1 MVATSG
7 TSEVGEGEK
16 EGCMTTE
23 IIIRTGW
30 VTLVEYTF
38 VFTMGSG
45 DVVSVNDIDYIVDC
59 CILDLAKDKMI
70 ILVL

>member
-1 MVATSG
+1 
-7 TSEVGEGEK
+7 
-16 EGCMTTE
+16 MTTE

-59 CILDLAKDKMI
+59 CLLDVKKDTMI